1 MTGGVFRKPLQ
12 ERLNLTAV
20 TGPDLVAQVVEQIE
34 HGQRLLGAQTAG
46 MWTVMGRRCAG
57 IDDRDLAGLLMTSL
71 PGAGGCAVRCVRA
84 LPWHGMIRLR

>member
-34 HGQRLLGAQTAG
+34 HGQRLLGG
-46 MWTVMGRRCAG
+46 PDGRDVDG
-57 IDDRDLAGLLMTSL
+57 DG
-71 PGAGGCAVRCVRA
+71 P
-84 LPWHGMIRLR
+84 